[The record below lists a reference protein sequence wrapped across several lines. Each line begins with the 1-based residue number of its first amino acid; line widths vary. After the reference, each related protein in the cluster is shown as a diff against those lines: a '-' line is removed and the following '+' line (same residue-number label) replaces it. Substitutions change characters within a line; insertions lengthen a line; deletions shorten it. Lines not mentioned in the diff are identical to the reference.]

1 MRHIYSASRIAVG
14 LGWSSTLKRIAPAL
28 LVLSGMLAAGTSSA
42 ATLIDPEQ
50 FDCND
55 YLHADGVSQSWQQMI
70 QVEQCDRIK
79 RLARLSRMGT
89 EPQFFIERIPREKL
103 PPEVGVDVPL
113 LRVVFPQRV
122 FFDTAESGLRPEAME
137 VVRVV
142 SESLRHDVPDVA
154 LFVAGHTD
162 ARGARA
168 YNQGLSV
175 DRANAVAEQ
184 ILAQGV
190 NLATVWRIGFGPD
203 MPLVANTD
211 PETWGYNRRV
221 EFLFAGSADAIA
233 VWLAD
238 MQVDGLCSGASRR
251 DTAECRRTL
260 QLRTDYEA
268 VEVRAAAREVAPAP
282 AGARSTA
289 PQAAGQ
295 RLAPTVTSAAAV
307 KPVSGRRIVINPV
320 NRTANHTLSQENNG

>member
-1 MRHIYSASRIAVG
+1 MHHIYFANCVAVG
-14 LGWSSTLKRIAPAL
+14 RGLLSSRKWIAPAL
-28 LVLSGMLAAGTSSA
+28 LALAGMLVAGTSSA
-42 ATLIDPEQ
+42 ATRIDPEQ

-55 YLHADGVSQSWQQMI
+55 YLSAGGVSQSWQQMI

-79 RLARLSRMGT
+79 RLSRLSRTGA
-89 EPQFFIERIPREKL
+89 EPQFFIERIPRGKL

-122 FFDTAESGLRPEAME
+122 FFDTAESGLRPEARE

-142 SESLRHDVPDVA
+142 SESLRQDIPDVA

-162 ARGARA
+162 VRGARA

-184 ILAQGV
+184 ILDQGV

-203 MPLVANTD
+203 MPLVANNG
-211 PETWGYNRRV
+211 PEGWGYNRRV

-238 MQVDGLCSGASRR
+238 MQVDGLCSGASKRE
-251 DTAECRRTL
+251 TAECRRSL

-268 VEVRAAAREVAPAP
+268 VEIKAANNSVAVD
-282 AGARSTA
+282 
-289 PQAAGQ
+289 
-295 RLAPTVTSAAAV
+295 PTVRKV
-307 KPVSGRRIVINPV
+307 GPLRPVSGRRIVINPI
-320 NRTANHTLSQENNG
+320 NRTANHMLSQEDNG

>member
-1 MRHIYSASRIAVG
+1 MRHIYSAGCVAVG
-14 LGWSSTLKRIAPAL
+14 RGLLSLKWTAPLL
-28 LVLSGMLAAGTSSA
+28 LVLAGVLVAGTTIA
-42 ATLIDPEQ
+42 ATRIHPEQ

-55 YLHADGVSQSWQQMI
+55 YLSAGGVSQSWQQMI

-79 RLARLSRMGT
+79 RLSRLSRTGV

-122 FFDTAESGLRPEAME
+122 FFDTAESGLRPEARE

-142 SESLRHDVPDVA
+142 SESLRQDVPDVA

-162 ARGARA
+162 VRGARA

-184 ILAQGV
+184 ILDQGV

-203 MPLVANTD
+203 MPLVANTG
-211 PETWGYNRRV
+211 PEGWGYNRRV

-238 MQVDGLCSGASRR
+238 MQVDGLCSGASQRE
-251 DTAECRRTL
+251 TAQCRRSL
-260 QLRTDYEA
+260 KLRADYEA
-268 VEVRAAAREVAPAP
+268 VEITAASRDVAPASS
-282 AGARSTA
+282 GQHTA
-289 PQAAGQ
+289 PASRPVEVDPEVRKAGPL
-295 RLAPTVTSAAAV
+295 R
-307 KPVSGRRIVINPV
+307 PVSGRRIVINPI
-320 NRTANHTLSQENNG
+320 NRTANHMLSQENNG